1 MKRNH
6 VVDEIIS
13 ISKRIAKK
21 KEGALF
27 VIANE
32 KELRNTYELLYPQL
46 VKKKTLHEQG
56 ITQALEKVA
65 TLDGATLITPQGKLI
80 AYGAKINKTQTVPG
94 HGTRHAAAA
103 GITKKISDST
113 AILISEESGW
123 IKIFQK
129 GRIVLETDAEENP
142 RSVQEKVVSFL
153 TDQDTALLTAAGA
166 STAIIGSAA
175 VAPVL
180 VVGGTYLAIKT
191 AAGAI
196 RKNFRR

>member
-1 MKRNH
+1 MQRNQ

-32 KELRNTYELLYPQL
+32 KDLNPTYELLYPQL
-46 VKKKTLHEQG
+46 VKKKKLHEQG
-56 ITQALEKVA
+56 ITQVLEKVA
-65 TLDGATLITPQGKLI
+65 TLDGATLLTPQGKFI
-80 AYGAKINKTQTVPG
+80 AYGAKINKTQAVPG
-94 HGTRHAAAA
+94 YGTRHAAAA
-103 GITKKISDST
+103 GITKKLKNST

-191 AAGAI
+191 AAGVI
-196 RKNFRR
+196 KKNFRG